1 MLRYQL
7 GKVKTFI
14 SSIAIFSS
22 PIFLEHGIEIQM
34 KSFQLY
40 IDYLTGFSIAWS
52 LLTLVRL
59 FLRSNNIYSYRLKKH
74 IAMRQK
80 AEKDRNPKAE
90 HDENQK
96 SSLVRLTNFAGSA
109 WWKLGLFTKYTVAP
123 ILDKFPSWSFRLL
136 AYWIILTYLMEF
148 YHGPGVLFPLFLF
161 FAIVLC
167 THLLGYKR
175 LHLKWEESIVNA
187 CCGIIVP
194 IYVDIF
200 SMVRYPKYISYH

>member
-1 MLRYQL
+1 
-7 GKVKTFI
+7 
-14 SSIAIFSS
+14 
-22 PIFLEHGIEIQM
+22 M
-34 KSFQLY
+34 KSFQSY

-74 IAMRQK
+74 IAVRQK
-80 AEKDRNPKAE
+80 EEKDRNPKAE

-200 SMVRYPKYISYH
+200 SMVRYPK

>member
-1 MLRYQL
+1 M
-7 GKVKTFI
+7 
-14 SSIAIFSS
+14 
-22 PIFLEHGIEIQM
+22 
-34 KSFQLY
+34 
-40 IDYLTGFSIAWS
+40 
-52 LLTLVRL
+52 
-59 FLRSNNIYSYRLKKH
+59 
-74 IAMRQK
+74 
-80 AEKDRNPKAE
+80 AE

-96 SSLVRLTNFAGSA
+96 RSLVRLTNFAGSA

-200 SMVRYPKYISYH
+200 SMVRYPKYISYHQVQGFIDAKSLPLLCTSNFCISCRKMKSFKKGTLQNHLKGNILS